1 MFLTKEEIQ
10 AICYYEG
17 DVEAGADPFW
27 SDPKAYVTLNAI
39 LFDGIETEIARS
51 AEGRFL
57 NPSFLEDD
65 GRLLEVYKNL
75 LSVFHKSISEKEQ
88 TVYRVERLADMK
100 MFIGKGMW
108 TSFIS
113 TSKAGFLK
121 SYQDKKDLV
130 LLKIHLDEGTPCADF
145 GKLLNNYLK
154 EEEAE
159 ILLPPYLPIR
169 IKERKPSEE
178 EQSIRDGYGNPPAM
192 YLDIE
197 VGREYAV
204 IESDPYIPDMEKC
217 RRVYDCL
224 NLHEPLSEEDI
235 KEYIRWKHN
244 IQKRVNQFCR

>member
-1 MFLTKEEIQ
+1 MFLTKEEIE

-17 DVEAGADPFW
+17 DVKTCTDPFW

-39 LFDGIETEIARS
+39 LFDGIETEKARS
-51 AEGRFL
+51 EEGRFL

-65 GRLLEVYKNL
+65 MRLLEVYKNL
-75 LSVFHKSISEKEQ
+75 LSVFHKSVSGKEQ
-88 TVYRVERLADMK
+88 TVYRVERLVDMK
-100 MFIGKGMW
+100 LFMQKGMW

-130 LLKIHLDEGTPCADF
+130 LLQILLQEGTPCADF

-159 ILLPPYLPIR
+159 ILLPPFLPIR
-169 IKERKPSEE
+169 IKERMPAKE
-178 EQSIRDGYGNPPAM
+178 EQLIRDGYGNPPAL

-197 VGREYAV
+197 VGKEYTV
-204 IESDPYIPDMEKC
+204 IESDAYTPDMEKC

-224 NLHEPLSEEDI
+224 NQHKPLTEEDI
-235 KEYIRWKHN
+235 KEYLHWKHN